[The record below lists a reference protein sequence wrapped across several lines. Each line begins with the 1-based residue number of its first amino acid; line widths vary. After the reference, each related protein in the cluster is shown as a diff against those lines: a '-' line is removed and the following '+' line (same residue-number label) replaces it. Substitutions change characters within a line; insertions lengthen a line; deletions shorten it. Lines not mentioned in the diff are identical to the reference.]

1 MNGREVPFD
10 QLLPAEKLRTTIQN
24 ELQAAAKR

>member
-10 QLLPAEKLRTTIQN
+10 QLLPAEKLRAAIQN
-24 ELQAAAKR
+24 ELQAAKR